1 MPTPQTLTGQE
12 CEKLLS
18 AFNPAGLRGSVYL
31 KTLRNRCLFLLM
43 LDAGLRVGE
52 VVALQISD
60 LYFRGKPVKALTVR
74 GEISKSGVERLV
86 PLTERVRVALTDY
99 GVQIAEGIYEGTNCP
114 AFFSGGVYKV
124 LSTRQVERVIRRVS
138 LSCLGRPIH
147 PHVLRHTF
155 ATKLMRLTDMRT
167 VQELLGHDSITS
179 TQIYTHPNEDDK
191 KKAIDALTRPDSQ

>member
-1 MPTPQTLTGQE
+1 MPIPQTLTGQE
-12 CEKLLS
+12 CDKLLGAFDTTVLFGS
-18 AFNPAGLRGSVYL
+18 AFRKA
-31 KTLRNRCLFLLM
+31 LRNRCLFLLM

-52 VVALQISD
+52 VVSLEMSD
-60 LYFRGKPVKALTVR
+60 LYFQGKPVNTLTVR
-74 GEISKSGVERLV
+74 GVISKSGVERSI
-86 PLTERVRVALTDY
+86 PLSDRVLTALSDY
-99 GVQIAEGIYEGTNCP
+99 FFEILGRIYEGTNGP
-114 AFFSGGVYKV
+114 VFFSGGGYKA
-124 LSTRQVERVIRRVS
+124 LSTRQVERIIRHVS

-191 KKAIDALTRPDSQ
+191 RKAIDALTRPDSQ